1 MALVIKLMR
10 HAESEVNVQKV
21 SHLDVGDHAVALSAH
36 GWEQAREAGQKL
48 GADFLNQALI
58 YTSPYRRTRQTL
70 QGLLEGAGLSAAQT
84 LRIYEDPRLREVDH
98 GYAEVQ
104 EQLEMRRLHG
114 WFYYRFRGGESP
126 ADCFDRTSSFLESMM
141 RQVNRIGIE
150 RVLIVTHGL
159 TIRCFAMRF
168 LHLTVEQFDTLDSPH
183 NCDVITFAP
192 REQLQDP
199 VFSSGRWS
207 VAGLRLRPDSIPPR
221 STSE

>member
-1 MALVIKLMR
+1 MALIIKLIR
-10 HAESEVNVQKV
+10 HGESEVNTQKV
-21 SHLDVGDHAVALSAH
+21 SHLDVGDHAVALSEH
-36 GWEQAREAGQKL
+36 GWEQARAAGQQL
-48 GADFLNQALI
+48 GADFLSQALI
-58 YTSPYRRTRQTL
+58 YVSPYRRTRQTL
-70 QGLLEGAGLSAAQT
+70 QGLLEGSGLSTGQA

-98 GYAEVQ
+98 GYADIK

-141 RQVNRIGIE
+141 RQVNRMERE

-183 NCDVITFAP
+183 NCDVITLAM
-192 REQLQDP
+192 REQLPEP
-199 VFSSGRWS
+199 VFSCGRWS
-207 VAGLRLRPDSIPPR
+207 VAGLRLRTDDSAPD
-221 STSE
+221 